1 MYVIYELK
9 ILNVNYEYKFLLYM
23 KKLLWFFLEKN
34 D

>member
-23 KKLLWFFLEKN
+23 KKIIMVFFRKE
-34 D
+34 